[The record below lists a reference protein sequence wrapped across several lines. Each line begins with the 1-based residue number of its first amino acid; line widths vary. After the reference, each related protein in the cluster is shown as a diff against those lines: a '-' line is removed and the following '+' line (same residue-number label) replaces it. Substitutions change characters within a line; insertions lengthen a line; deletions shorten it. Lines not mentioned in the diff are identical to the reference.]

1 MPFDPVTCT
10 EPALDAATVKVSA
23 CPAEMLLELAVM
35 ETVGREA
42 AALVADAEIAKNVV
56 RDAKDGKNFMG
67 NDLPCVD

>member
-1 MPFDPVTCT
+1 M
-10 EPALDAATVKVSA
+10 DAATVKVSA

-42 AALVADAEIAKNVV
+42 AALVANAEIAKNVV

-67 NDLPCVD
+67 MTCLVMGITCLVLIDLG